1 MLSIYCS
8 AMNLIN
14 YLIASYT
21 SVVLV
26 IQYIHLVFATPTCSV
41 AGGGEDLGSL
51 TTKLRRPK
59 SRLLNSVIPANFTL
73 LFRVL
78 QVPVTNKKRPAKT
91 DSNGLSL

>member
-26 IQYIHLVFATPTCSV
+26 IQYIHLVFATS
-41 AGGGEDLGSL
+41 GGEDLGSL
-51 TTKLRRPK
+51 MTKLRRPK
-59 SRLLNSVIPANFTL
+59 SRLLFG
-73 LFRVL
+73 RVL
-78 QVPVTNKKRPAKT
+78 LHFSRSFQC
-91 DSNGLSL
+91 L

>member
-1 MLSIYCS
+1 
-8 AMNLIN
+8 MNLIN

-59 SRLLNSVIPANFTL
+59 S
-73 LFRVL
+73 
-78 QVPVTNKKRPAKT
+78 
-91 DSNGLSL
+91 